1 VAARRTNPNC
11 CGLSWIRREN
21 SFLILGSK
29 RRVGAAIFAGERRV
43 SIEQPKS
50 VGFPFDSVGMSE

>member
-1 VAARRTNPNC
+1 VAARLTNPNC
-11 CGLSWIRREN
+11 CDLSWISRES

-29 RRVGAAIFAGERRV
+29 RRAGAAIFVGERHV

-50 VGFPFDSVGMSE
+50 VESPFDFAGMCE